1 MNRILAVVAPT
12 EADVALLEE
21 AGTVAAATDVGVVV
35 LALDVEGSENASV
48 DAMRRWE
55 GFDDVDTDESANTA
69 HRFADHFGGEILE
82 PMGVTYL
89 AIGDRVEN
97 TRPSAKVI
105 DVAENHA
112 CDHVYITNRRR
123 SPAGKALFGNTPQS
137 IILSF
142 DGYVT
147 VRTA

>member
-12 EADVALLEE
+12 EADAALLKE
-21 AGTVAAATDVGVVV
+21 AGTVAAGTGVEVVV

-48 DAMRRWE
+48 DAMRQWE
-55 GFDDVDTDESANTA
+55 GFDDVGNDESVDTA
-69 HRFADHFGGEILE
+69 HRFADHFGDEILG
-82 PMGVTYL
+82 PMGVSHL

-112 CDHVYITNRRR
+112 CDHVFITNRRR

-142 DGYVT
+142 DGFVT

>member
-12 EADVALLEE
+12 AADVALLEE
-21 AGTVAAATDVGVVV
+21 AGAIAAATGVEVVV
-35 LALDVEGSENASV
+35 LALDVEGSEHASV

-55 GFDDVDTDESANTA
+55 GFDDAGSNESADTA

-82 PMGVTYL
+82 PAGVEYL
-89 AIGDRVEN
+89 PIGDRVEN
-97 TRPSAKVI
+97 TRPSTKVI
-105 DVAENHA
+105 DVAENHG

-142 DGYVT
+142 DGFVT
-147 VRTA
+147 VRTS